1 MEFIKRFNPPSLHLT
16 DQIIFVEQ
24 SKSSFDVAKNKTHT
38 TFNINLLRQKTLIK
52 KCLKTQNNENY
63 INIKLSKPKE
73 SIYSVGIVKE
83 ITDMY
88 QLDFSSRISITFLDV
103 EYIDY

>member
-1 MEFIKRFNPPSLHLT
+1 MSFTEGKIA
-16 DQIIFVEQ
+16 IGEQ
-24 SKSSFDVAKNKTHT
+24 
-38 TFNINLLRQKTLIK
+38 LP
-52 KCLKTQNNENY
+52 NNENY
-63 INIKLSKPKE
+63 INIKLSKSKE

-103 EYIDY
+103 EYIDYEECVVAVVTVD

>member
-1 MEFIKRFNPPSLHLT
+1 MSFTEGKIA
-16 DQIIFVEQ
+16 IGEQ
-24 SKSSFDVAKNKTHT
+24 
-38 TFNINLLRQKTLIK
+38 LP
-52 KCLKTQNNENY
+52 NNEKY
-63 INIKLSKPKE
+63 INIKLSKSKE

-103 EYIDY
+103 EYIDYEECVVAVVTVD

>member
-1 MEFIKRFNPPSLHLT
+1 MSFTEGKIA
-16 DQIIFVEQ
+16 IGEQ
-24 SKSSFDVAKNKTHT
+24 
-38 TFNINLLRQKTLIK
+38 LP
-52 KCLKTQNNENY
+52 NNENY

-103 EYIDY
+103 EYIDYEEYVVAVVTVD

>member
-1 MEFIKRFNPPSLHLT
+1 MSFTEGKIA
-16 DQIIFVEQ
+16 IGEQ
-24 SKSSFDVAKNKTHT
+24 
-38 TFNINLLRQKTLIK
+38 LP
-52 KCLKTQNNENY
+52 NNENY
-63 INIKLSKPKE
+63 INIKLSKSKE

-103 EYIDY
+103 EYIDYEECVVSVVTVD

>member
-1 MEFIKRFNPPSLHLT
+1 MSFTEGKIA
-16 DQIIFVEQ
+16 IGEQ
-24 SKSSFDVAKNKTHT
+24 
-38 TFNINLLRQKTLIK
+38 LP
-52 KCLKTQNNENY
+52 NNENY

-103 EYIDY
+103 EYIDYEECVVAVVTVD

>member
-1 MEFIKRFNPPSLHLT
+1 MSFTEGKIA
-16 DQIIFVEQ
+16 IGEQ
-24 SKSSFDVAKNKTHT
+24 
-38 TFNINLLRQKTLIK
+38 LP
-52 KCLKTQNNENY
+52 NNENY

-103 EYIDY
+103 EYIDYEECVVSVVTVD

>member
-1 MEFIKRFNPPSLHLT
+1 MSFTEGKIA
-16 DQIIFVEQ
+16 IGEQ
-24 SKSSFDVAKNKTHT
+24 
-38 TFNINLLRQKTLIK
+38 LP
-52 KCLKTQNNENY
+52 NNENY
-63 INIKLSKPKE
+63 INIKLSKSKE

-103 EYIDY
+103 EYIDYEECVVAVVTVG

>member
-1 MEFIKRFNPPSLHLT
+1 MSFTEGKIA
-16 DQIIFVEQ
+16 IGEQ
-24 SKSSFDVAKNKTHT
+24 
-38 TFNINLLRQKTLIK
+38 LP
-52 KCLKTQNNENY
+52 NNENY